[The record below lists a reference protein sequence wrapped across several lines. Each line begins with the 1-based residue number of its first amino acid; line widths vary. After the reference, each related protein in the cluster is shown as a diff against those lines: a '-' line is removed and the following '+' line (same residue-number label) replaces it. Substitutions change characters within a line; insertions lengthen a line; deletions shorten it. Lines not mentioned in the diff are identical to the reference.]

1 MRTAPAHRLADRLAL
16 SLTGGPGPAPALRAF
31 GHRAAADDVAAGV
44 PLAEA
49 LQRHAVLSAPYLV
62 AFQAGHPDAVR
73 ALVDAAAR
81 LDARRAVIR
90 RATLAALGTL
100 AGVLAAITLGAALA
114 GPAFEAR
121 LALCGAAFPGAGAWA
136 AVASPLGV
144 AASVVA
150 LALLALALPA
160 LWRRSPAGARVERAA
175 AGSMVAALVGAG
187 VPLAAALEAAAAPL
201 TGGLAGRLRRGAVR
215 LQAGASPEEALAT
228 ATLASPDLLAFCA
241 LAPAGEGGAFVALL
255 HAAAALQEAEVEADA
270 PLAGRGLRVGLALV
284 AGAVV
289 AAFAV
294 SLVQAW
300 VELLRCIA

>member
-136 AVASPLGV
+136 AVASPS
-144 AASVVA
+144 ASRPASSPSRSWPWPCRA
-150 LALLALALPA
+150 LAPVAG
-160 LWRRSPAGARVERAA
+160 RRPVERAA
-175 AGSMVAALVGAG
+175 ARSMVAALVGAG